1 MPTSPLVTR
10 QLHLQLQ
17 PSSLFC
23 LAVTA
28 THLAAALALWLVQ
41 LPVLWRLAMGLAL
54 LVCWYVALTRDGLR
68 TTPNAVVALT
78 LTAAGWQLQTRT
90 GRPRPATLFPGV
102 VLTGW
107 LVVLRFRCS
116 AGGNVAVTLLPDSL
130 SKESFRHLRAV
141 LRLQTRGHQPF
152 SSAP

>member
-78 LTAAGWQLQTRT
+78 LTAAGWRI
-90 GRPRPATLFPGV
+90 P
-102 VLTGW
+102 
-107 LVVLRFRCS
+107 
-116 AGGNVAVTLLPDSL
+116 
-130 SKESFRHLRAV
+130 
-141 LRLQTRGHQPF
+141 
-152 SSAP
+152 